1 MNEKIIKNLKK
12 LITLRNIENSNLYK
26 INANKRAIES
36 IESLDYEITSVKEAE
51 KIKGVGKTIGKH
63 IDDILK
69 NNSLEEI
76 NNLDNNEK
84 EKINIITEL
93 MEIQGLGFKRAE
105 KYYLDG
111 YTSNNLPKSA
121 LKREIIGNKY
131 KEQLKKRVPRELI
144 TNFKEKLKNIL
155 IKIKTKNKIEIFF
168 KITGSYRRELP
179 NSGDIDII
187 IFNDDIND
195 YKEKIIKKLNLEGEF
210 SSGINKFEGIINL
223 NDEYQAVKID
233 LIFLDNIDEYPY
245 TLLYFTGNKILNTKM
260 RAKARKLGMH
270 LTNNK
275 MLDENKRE
283 IIVANE
289 KEIFEI
295 LEIDYL
301 KPKERNL

>member
-12 LITLRNIENSNLYK
+12 LITLRNIENASVYK
-26 INANKRAIES
+26 ISANKRAIEA
-36 IESLDYEITSVKEAE
+36 IEILDYEITSRKEAE
-51 KIKGVGKTIGKH
+51 KINGIGKSIGKH

-69 NNSLEEI
+69 NDSLEEMENL
-76 NNLDNNEK
+76 NNEEK

-93 MEIQGLGFKRAE
+93 MEIQGLGFKKAE

-111 YTSNNLPKSA
+111 YTGDNLPKSA
-121 LKREIIGNKY
+121 VKRQVVGNKY

-144 TNFKEKLKNIL
+144 TEFKEKIKNIFS
-155 IKIKTKNKIEIFF
+155 KIRTKNKIEIFF

-187 IFNDDIND
+187 LFNDDIND
-195 YKEKIIKKLNLEGEF
+195 YKDKIIEKLKIKGEF

-223 NDEYQAVKID
+223 NEEFSAVKID

-260 RAKARKLGMH
+260 RSKARKLGMH

-275 MLDENKRE
+275 MLDENKKE
-283 IIVANE
+283 IIVTNE

-295 LEIDYL
+295 LEMDYL
-301 KPKERNL
+301 KPRERNL